1 MSGPARAIETSGI
14 RAELPA
20 DANRYRTAGRATLL
34 SVGMFGLSAVA
45 LALYFGGV
53 ADIFGP
59 INDVLIALAILLLLP
74 AVAAVR
80 RLSTGR
86 VGGWFAGMSVL
97 AALGIAVAS
106 GGQLLL
112 VAGLLSLEGSFVT
125 LGVGGLLLIAWAGSH
140 ASLAWRTA
148 TLPRSVGWWALA
160 LVGIVGVTA
169 VTMPFLSLGTAA
181 LSVVFGI
188 PILIALVG
196 WLVSLGR
203 ALSRQ
208 A

>member
-1 MSGPARAIETSGI
+1 MTGPSRAIGTPGVPTEFPTGAI
-14 RAELPA
+14 P
-20 DANRYRTAGRATLL
+20 YRTAGRATLL

-45 LALYFGGV
+45 LALYFGDV
-53 ADIFGP
+53 AGIFGP

-80 RLSTGR
+80 RLSVGR

-97 AALGIAVAS
+97 AAVGIAVAS

-125 LGVGGLLLIAWAGSH
+125 LGVGGMLLVAWAGSH
-140 ASLAWRTA
+140 AILALRTA

-188 PILIALVG
+188 PILVALVG
-196 WLVSLGR
+196 WLVALGR